1 MVQTP
6 NDAHKLK
13 INEQKFIHKPLKN
26 LLKEIKPEIKTV
38 LRTIDNASYFVFY
51 FMIRDEMNHKV
62 KMIKTVSLLTHQC
75 SLSNIYS

>member
-13 INEQKFIHKPLKN
+13 INEQQFIHKPLKN

-38 LRTIDNASYFVFY
+38 LRTIDNASYFVLFHDS
-51 FMIRDEMNHKV
+51 R
-62 KMIKTVSLLTHQC
+62 
-75 SLSNIYS
+75 